1 MAHDWNIRARSSQC
15 WDCQKPFEKGETCI
29 SALHYGT
36 QPDGAPFIERAD
48 RCVECR
54 KKVDEATLLSV
65 WQSPYIPPE
74 PPPPDPAPKQT
85 VEALLRRFL
94 EDDASDP
101 AVTYV
106 LAVMLER
113 KKILLERDAKPQP
126 DGTMLRVYEHR
137 KTNEVFLISDPGLQL
152 DRLQPIQEQVA
163 ALLAAKG
170 DATQT
175 HETV

>member
-1 MAHDWNIRARSSQC
+1 MC
-15 WDCQKPFEKGETCI
+15 V

-36 QPDGAPFIERAD
+36 QPDGSPFIERAD
-48 RCVECR
+48 RCRNCR
-54 KKVDEATLLSV
+54 EKMDSTTLISL

-94 EDDASDP
+94 EDEACDP

-113 KKILLERDAKPQP
+113 KKILLERDVKFQE

-137 KTNEVFLISDPGLQL
+137 KTNEVFLIADPGLQL
-152 DRLQPIQEQVA
+152 NQLQPVQEQVA
-163 ALLAAKG
+163 TLLAAPPQG
-170 DATQT
+170 NGELREENGELEEGNCGTPQP
-175 HETV
+175 